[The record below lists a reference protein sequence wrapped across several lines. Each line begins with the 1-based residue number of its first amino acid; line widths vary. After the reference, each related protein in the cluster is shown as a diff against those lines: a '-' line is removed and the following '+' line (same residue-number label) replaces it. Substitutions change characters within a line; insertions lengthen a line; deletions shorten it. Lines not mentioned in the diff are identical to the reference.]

1 VEGDVLSG
9 RRDGVILW
17 PTFEILA
24 WKIQPMTNLADR
36 IESIIRRDAPPL
48 ALRLG
53 DDVVWP
59 RYDGYS
65 IANLP
70 ATFAAILGAQMPA
83 PSLPPLPAELWHDVA
98 GGARRVVF
106 VLIDAL
112 GYRRFRRVLDAEA
125 DSGWRP
131 LLDRGQFFPLTSVF
145 PSTTVA
151 ALSSLWTGLAP
162 SQHGYLGT
170 RLFLREVGAVADM
183 ISLKLAVKGTPGQ
196 LLDMGLEP
204 EKFLPAPNLAEVLKS
219 AGVAV
224 YDLLQYSLVRSGL
237 TRILHRSVDKLIPFV
252 AASDMWVTLRRV
264 LASAGDQPMYIYAYH
279 APADGISHHYGP
291 GDEALDAELR
301 AFVYSMRTEFLDR
314 LSPQARAG
322 TLLVIG
328 ADHGQIITPKP
339 SAIELHK
346 WPVWNDLV
354 MMPTS
359 EARIAYAH
367 VRAGRTQA
375 FRDGVCRDLPG
386 KLMVMDTREALDAG
400 LWGPGPL
407 YPETRSRLG
416 DLLLLATGNG
426 WLADPT
432 GQMPE
437 FKGMHGGLTS
447 EEMLVPLLWLRLD
460 G

>member
-1 VEGDVLSG
+1 MNTELAEQVESIL
-9 RRDGVILW
+9 RRD
-17 PTFEILA
+17 
-24 WKIQPMTNLADR
+24 M
-36 IESIIRRDAPPL
+36 PPL
-48 ALRLG
+48 TTRWGAE
-53 DDVVWP
+53 VVWP

-70 ATFAAILGAQMPA
+70 ATFAAILGTQMPA
-83 PSLPPLPAELWHDVA
+83 PALAPLPTELWRDFRRDV
-98 GGARRVVF
+98 RRVVF

-112 GYRRFRRVLDAEA
+112 GYHRFRKALDAEA

-131 LLDRGQFFPLTSVF
+131 LLERGRFFPLTSVF

-170 RLFLREVGAVADM
+170 RLFLREVGAVTDM

-204 EKFLPAPNLAEVLKS
+204 EKFLPTPNLAEVLKA
-219 AGVAV
+219 AGVV
-224 YDLLQYSLVRSGL
+224 VNDLLQYSLIRSGL
-237 TRILHRSVDKLIPFV
+237 TRILHRGVDKLVPFIS
-252 AASDMWVTLRRV
+252 ASDMWVTLRRM
-264 LASAGDQPMYIYAYH
+264 LDAQGADHQRMYVCAYH
-279 APADGISHHYGP
+279 APADGISHYYGP
-291 GDEALDAELR
+291 DDEALDAELR
-301 AFVYSMRTEFLDR
+301 SLVYSMQTEFLDR

-328 ADHGQIITPKP
+328 ADHGQTITPKETGI
-339 SAIELHK
+339 ALHK
-346 WPVWNDLV
+346 QPVWNDLV

-367 VRAGRTQA
+367 VRAGRMQA
-375 FRDGVCRDLPG
+375 FRDGLARDLAG
-386 KLMVMDTREALDAG
+386 KLVAVDTREALAAG

-407 YPETRSRLG
+407 HPETLSRLG
-416 DLLLLATGNG
+416 DLLLLATGDG
-426 WLADPT
+426 WLADST

-447 EEMLVPLLWLRLD
+447 EEMLVPSLWLRLD

>member
-1 VEGDVLSG
+1 MDM
-9 RRDGVILW
+9 
-17 PTFEILA
+17 A
-24 WKIQPMTNLADR
+24 LADQV
-36 IESIIRRDAPPL
+36 ESTLRHARPPL
-48 ALRLG
+48 TTRWG
-53 DDVVWP
+53 GDVVWP

-70 ATFAAILGAQMPA
+70 ATFAAILGTPLPA
-83 PSLPPLPAELWHDVA
+83 PALAPLPAELWRDLCDV
-98 GGARRVVF
+98 RRVVF

-112 GYRRFRRVLDAEA
+112 GYHRFRNALDAEA

-131 LLDRGQFFPLTSVF
+131 LLEHGRFFPLTSVF

-162 SQHGYLGT
+162 SQHGFLGT
-170 RLFLREVGAVADM
+170 RLFLREYGALADM

-204 EKFLPAPNLAEVLKS
+204 EKFLPAPNLAEVLKA

-224 YDLLQYSLVRSGL
+224 YDLLPYSLVRSGL
-237 TRILHRSVDKLIPFV
+237 TRILHRNMDKLVPFV
-252 AASDMWVTLRRV
+252 TASDMWVTLRRM
-264 LASAGDQPMYIYAYH
+264 LDAQRTDNQPTYICAYH
-279 APADGISHHYGP
+279 APADSISHFYGP

-301 AFVYSMRTEFLDR
+301 AFVYSLRTEFLDR

-328 ADHGQIITPKP
+328 ADHGQTITPKETGI
-339 SAIELHK
+339 ALHQQ
-346 WPVWNDLV
+346 PVWNDLV

-367 VRAGRTQA
+367 VRAGRMQA
-375 FRDGVCRDLPG
+375 FRDGLARDLAG
-386 KLMVMDTREALDAG
+386 QLIAVDTREALDAG

-407 YPETRSRLG
+407 HPETRSRLG

-426 WLADPT
+426 WLADST
-432 GQMPE
+432 GQMPD
-437 FKGMHGGLTS
+437 FRGMHGGLTL
-447 EEMLVPLLWLRLD
+447 EEMLVPSLWLRLD
-460 G
+460 E

>member
-1 VEGDVLSG
+1 MNRG
-9 RRDGVILW
+9 
-17 PTFEILA
+17 
-24 WKIQPMTNLADR
+24 LADQV
-36 IESIIRRDAPPL
+36 ESTLRHSMPPL
-48 ALRLG
+48 ATQWG

-70 ATFAAILGAQMPA
+70 ATFATILGAHMPA
-83 PSLPPLPAELWHDVA
+83 PALAPLPAELWRDLSRNV
-98 GGARRVVF
+98 RRVVF

-112 GYRRFRRVLDAEA
+112 GYYRFLRALEA
-125 DSGWRP
+125 DAASLWRP
-131 LLDRGQFFPLTSVF
+131 LVERGRFFPLTSVF

-204 EKFLPAPNLAEVLKS
+204 EKFLPAPNLAEVVKPT
-219 AGVAV
+219 GVV
-224 YDLLQYSLVRSGL
+224 VNDLLQYQLVRSGL

-252 AASDMWVTLRRV
+252 TASDMWIVLRR
-264 LASAGDQPMYIYAYH
+264 LLDGAGDSRMYVYAYY
-279 APADGISHHYGP
+279 APVDGLSHLYGP
-291 GDEALDAELR
+291 GDEPLDAELR
-301 AFVYSMRTEFLDR
+301 AFVYSMQTEFLNR
-314 LSPQARAG
+314 LSPQAKAG

-328 ADHGQIITPKP
+328 ADHGQTITPRETGI
-339 SAIELHK
+339 ALHQQ
-346 WPVWNDLV
+346 PMWNDLV

-359 EARIAYAH
+359 ESRIAYAH
-367 VRAGRTQA
+367 IRAGRVQA
-375 FRDGVCRDLPG
+375 FCTALARNLPG

-407 YPETRSRLG
+407 HPETRSRLG
-416 DLLLLATGNG
+416 DLVLLATGDG
-426 WLADPT
+426 WLADST
-432 GQMPE
+432 GQMPD
-437 FKGMHGGLTS
+437 FRGMHGGLTA
-447 EEMLVPLLWLRLD
+447 EEMLVPSVWLRLD
-460 G
+460 A